1 MEMCRMAFGG
11 SRFEIS
17 SMELERGSRSYTVET
32 LRELKKT
39 YPDDEIYFIIGS
51 DMLSTFTQ
59 WYLWEEILSLAFIAA
74 ASRENGFKAD
84 LSAFTPQQKERIVLL
99 DIEPLEV
106 SSTEIRGIIAKNGE
120 DSDLIDSEILNYI
133 KENALYDDGLN
144 EYRKIITA
152 KLDSFRLHHSEC
164 VSECAATLAENYG
177 ADVEKAR
184 LAGLLHDVM
193 KNADTAEHFNELDK
207 AGVALS
213 RVELLNPKVWHQI
226 SGAAFLKNEGIV
238 TDEEILGAVRWH
250 TTGRANMTLLEKVVY
265 IADFISAD
273 RDYPD
278 VGVVRKLAQQSLE
291 EAILYT
297 AQYTIKK
304 LVSAKLP
311 VHPATVECYNDMILQ
326 KGQCL

>member
-1 MEMCRMAFGG
+1 MCRLAFGG

-17 SMELERGSRSYTVET
+17 SIELDRGSKSYTVET
-32 LRELKKT
+32 LRELKKI
-39 YPDDEIYFIIGS
+39 YPDDELYFIIGS

-59 WYLWEEILSLAFIAA
+59 WYCWEEILSLAFVAA

-84 LSAFTPQQKERIVLL
+84 LSNFTEQQKERIVLL

-106 SSTEIRGIIAKNGE
+106 SSTEIRGIIARNGE
-120 DSDLIDSEILNYI
+120 DSDLIGDKILDYI
-133 KENALYDDGLN
+133 KENGLYDDGLD

-152 KLDSFRLHHSEC
+152 KLDAYRLHHSEC

-193 KNADTAEHFNELDK
+193 KNADKAGHFNELDK
-207 AGVALS
+207 AGTALS

-226 SGAAFLKNEGIV
+226 SGEAFLKNEGIV

-291 EAILYT
+291 DAILYT

-304 LVSAKLP
+304 LVSAQLP